1 MTSPAEDPYAEV
13 VRAAWL
19 LVRPSVERRIRTI
32 ETAAASAAAGTLNH
46 QLREAAATEAH
57 RLAGSLGSYGFHQA
71 GDLARQI
78 EVLLQDETANTFV
91 LVTATD
97 ALATLINNSRQ
108 ETGENRGGRSSL

>member
-1 MTSPAEDPYAEV
+1 MTSPAEDPYAEI

-71 GDLARQI
+71 GNLARQI
-78 EVLLQDETANTFV
+78 EVLLRDETADTFA

-97 ALATLINNSRQ
+97 TLATLINNSRQ
-108 ETGENRGGRSSL
+108 EKGERETAA